1 MKIKITKA
9 LLENI
14 LLKTGKAI
22 STKSFSNILLGVN
35 FVLENDYLTVS
46 SSESDVSIRVMHKVD
61 DINIIGLEPGEFLIK
76 HKLLYN
82 ATKKCQSDYITLN
95 TVEQKILKLKSRS
108 INYEFN
114 LMSSEYYPKI
124 TFKES
129 KNYIEFN
136 KTDLESIIRHVSF
149 AASSNNQRAILNG
162 INFRS
167 SKGKLYITGTNSHR
181 LAQQIIN
188 IDDQLEFSEIIVAK
202 VLTDIFPLIEDENF
216 QIHFLD
222 SSVLFKTSNCL
233 IQIRLLDGI
242 YPNASQIFPSG
253 YTTKIFI
260 NKSDFINTL
269 GRALVLSSSNKVIVS
284 LSISKESILIEAN
297 ETEIGKFSE
306 KISEFEFEGEDI
318 KILLDCGYLL
328 DGLKAFGDNKISI
341 VFNGSSKPVLFED
354 KGSNSRYIIL
364 PIKIN

>member
-35 FVLENDYLTVS
+35 FVLDNEYLTVS

-76 HKLLYN
+76 HKLLYS
-82 ATKKCQSDYITLN
+82 ATKKCQSDYITLD

-149 AASSNNQRAILNG
+149 AASTNNQRAILNG

-167 SKGKLYITGTNSHR
+167 SEGKLYITGTNSHR

-188 IDDQLEFSEIIVAK
+188 IDDQQEFSEIIVAK
-202 VLTDIFPLIEDENF
+202 VLNDIFSLIEDENF
-216 QIHFLD
+216 QIHFLE

-242 YPNASQIFPSG
+242 YPNASQIFPS
-253 YTTKIFI
+253 
-260 NKSDFINTL
+260 
-269 GRALVLSSSNKVIVS
+269 
-284 LSISKESILIEAN
+284 
-297 ETEIGKFSE
+297 
-306 KISEFEFEGEDI
+306 
-318 KILLDCGYLL
+318 
-328 DGLKAFGDNKISI
+328 
-341 VFNGSSKPVLFED
+341 
-354 KGSNSRYIIL
+354 SR
-364 PIKIN
+364 